1 MILSHTIYKIIIT
14 MKINSNETDM
24 NFPVII
30 IVFYIGYLHVLAFAR
45 NLNINYFDSS
55 NASSASNF
63 R

>member
-1 MILSHTIYKIIIT
+1 MYE
-14 MKINSNETDM
+14 MDM
-24 NFPVII
+24 NFAFII

-45 NLNINYFDSS
+45 IFNINYFGSS

>member
-1 MILSHTIYKIIIT
+1 MYK
-14 MKINSNETDM
+14 MDM
-24 NFPVII
+24 NFPFII

-45 NLNINYFDSS
+45 NLNINYFGIS